1 MFSTATYIRRRQ
13 QLIHNINTKGILL
26 FLTNKENP
34 INFEHNCYPFRQD
47 SSFLYYFGIKAAG
60 IFAAIDLDAN
70 ETLIFG
76 DEASI
81 DDIVW
86 TGRLETLHE
95 KATKSGVEKILPSK
109 EVHTF
114 CQKAIAQNR
123 TIHYL
128 PPYQGYNKILL
139 AELTQTQIPNLQ
151 PSEAFIKAVVQQR
164 AVKEEQEIHEI
175 EKALTTTVEMHKLG
189 MRITKAGMKEYEIIN
204 AMRHYAEDQGC
215 TFAYPPIVTKHGEIL
230 HNLHSH
236 HTLAEGDMILND
248 SGCETDKSYAADLTR
263 TYPVASKFSSVQ
275 RDIYTIVHEAIA
287 SASRILSPQ
296 IKFKEVH
303 LRSVTSLMEGL
314 KDLGIV
320 KGNIEDAVQANAFTL
335 FFQCGTGHMMGLDV
349 HDMEDLGEQ
358 YVGYTEDEPKDT
370 TTFGWKSL
378 RLAKKLETGNVLTVE
393 PGIYFIP
400 TLIDMWAAER
410 KLSEFINYDKLAQY
424 RDFGGIR
431 IEDNYVI
438 TDDGYRTLGPKLMQS
453 FEDIEDYRAAHL
465 S

>member
-1 MFSTATYIRRRQ
+1 MFSAETYIQRRQ
-13 QLIHNINTKGILL
+13 QLIQNITTKGILL

-47 SSFLYYFGIKAAG
+47 STFLYYFGIKAAG
-60 IFAAIDLDAN
+60 ICGAIDLDAN
-70 ETLIFG
+70 ETIIFG

-86 TGRLETLHE
+86 TGRLESLHE
-95 KATKSGVEKILPSK
+95 KATKSGVHKILPSK
-109 EVHTF
+109 EIHTYF
-114 CQKAIAQNR
+114 QKAIAQNR

-128 PPYQGYNKILL
+128 PPYQAYNKILL
-139 AELTQTQIPNLQ
+139 SELTQQPINNLQ
-151 PSEAFIKAVVQQR
+151 PSVSFIKAVVQQR
-164 AVKEEQEIHEI
+164 AIKEEQEIQEI
-175 EKALTTTVEMHKLG
+175 EKALTTTVEMHKLV
-189 MRITKAGMKEYEIIN
+189 MRITQAGMKEYEIIN

-236 HTLAEGDMILND
+236 HVVSLGDMILND
-248 SGCETDKSYAADLTR
+248 SGCETEKGYAADLTR
-263 TYPVASKFSSVQ
+263 TYPVAGTFSNAQ
-275 RDIYTIVHEAIA
+275 RDIYNIVHQAIN
-287 SASRILSPQ
+287 SASSILSPQ
-296 IKFKEVH
+296 IKFRDVH
-303 LRSVTSLMEGL
+303 LHSVTTLMEGL

-358 YVGYTEDEPKDT
+358 YVGYTTEEPKDT
-370 TTFGWKSL
+370 KTFGWKSL
-378 RLAKKLETGNVLTVE
+378 RLAKKLEVGNVLTVE

-410 KLSEFINYDKLAQY
+410 KLSEFINYDKLEAY
-424 RDFGGIR
+424 KNFGGIR
-431 IEDNYVI
+431 IEDNYLI
-438 TDDGYRTLGPKLMQS
+438 TADGYRVLGPPLIKS
-453 FEDIEDYRAAHL
+453 IEEIENYRSSHL